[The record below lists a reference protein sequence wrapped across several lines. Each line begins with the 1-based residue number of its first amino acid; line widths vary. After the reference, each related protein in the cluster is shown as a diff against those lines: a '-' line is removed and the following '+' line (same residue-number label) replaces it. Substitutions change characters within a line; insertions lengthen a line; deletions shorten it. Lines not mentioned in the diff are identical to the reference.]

1 MKKAIRLLTVAGVTF
16 GALVLSGTAMAAY
29 TTPRLEI
36 LNPSE
41 RLGGGGPL
49 TIRVT
54 QARADDAT
62 FRLVIYVPQGY
73 VTSLVP
79 AAGMPQIG
87 TLSGR
92 IQVGA
97 ISPDAEAPFTGRIL
111 GDSTYTPQEY
121 PQGAACTSGLGQT
134 NIDAVYVLEL
144 TASGQTLRV
153 PMYVSAITTGA
164 EATFASGRMV
174 ACLPSPYIPPAQ
186 GGAQLG
192 AKLVAANLTF
202 TDLFTNPNT
211 AGDWRWRA
219 FWTPW
224 TVGTATP
231 NPAGTVETQAVDRI
245 PVQLAITSARYRRPF
260 VRITGSLLENRQGR
274 ARAVIQVYVGRT
286 ARGVRR
292 VTNVRTNARGV
303 YTARIRLTR
312 RGPIWVRT
320 RVVMPAATQDGCAQ
334 RTNPAVNCIRTTFSA
349 YTLFNNRRV
358 RAR

>member
-1 MKKAIRLLTVAGVTF
+1 MKRAVRLLTVAGAML
-16 GALVLSGTAMAAY
+16 GALVFSGTAMAAY

-36 LNPSE
+36 VNPSE

-49 TIRVT
+49 TVRVT
-54 QARADDAT
+54 VSRADDAT
-62 FRLVIYVPQGY
+62 FRLAIYIPQGY

-79 AAGMPQIG
+79 PAGMPQIG

-111 GDSTYTPQEY
+111 GDNQPQNY
-121 PQGAACTSGLGQT
+121 PQGPACIAGLGT
-134 NIDAVYVLEL
+134 STIDAVYLLEL

-153 PMYVSAITTGA
+153 PMYVSTITTGP
-164 EATFASGRMV
+164 EAAFASGRMV
-174 ACLPSPYIPPAQ
+174 ACLPSPHVPPPQ
-186 GGAQLG
+186 GATLG

-202 TDLFTNPNT
+202 TSLFTNPNT
-211 AGDWRWRA
+211 AGDYRWRA

-224 TVGTATP
+224 APPATP
-231 NPAGTVETQAVDRI
+231 NAAGTVETQAVDQI
-245 PVQLAITSARYRRPF
+245 PVQLSINRARWLRGR
-260 VRITGSLLENRQGR
+260 VTITGSLLENRRGR
-274 ARAVIQVYVGRT
+274 PGATIRVYIGRT
-286 ARGVRR
+286 ARGVRLRTR
-292 VTNVRTNARGV
+292 VQTRARGV
-303 YTARIRLTR
+303 YTARLRWRPR

-320 RVVMPAATQDGCAQ
+320 QVVMPAATQDSCAQ
-334 RTNPAVNCIRTTFSA
+334 RTNPAINCIRTTTSS

>member
-1 MKKAIRLLTVAGVTF
+1 MQKALRLLIVAGVTL
-16 GALVLSGTAMAAY
+16 GALVSTGAAMAAY

-54 QARADDAT
+54 AARADDAT

-73 VTSLVP
+73 VSSLVP
-79 AAGMPQIG
+79 QDGTPQIG
-87 TLSGR
+87 TVSGR

-111 GDSTYTPQEY
+111 GDNTYTAQEY
-121 PQGAACTSGLGQT
+121 PQGAACTSGLGT
-134 NIDAVYVLEL
+134 PTIDAVYILEL

-153 PMYVSAITTGA
+153 PMYVSTITAGP

-186 GGAQLG
+186 GGATLG

-202 TDLFTNPNT
+202 PGRFTNPT
-211 AGDWRWRA
+211 TRGDYRWRA

-231 NPAGTVETQAVDRI
+231 NAAGTVETQAVDRLGA
-245 PVQLAITSARYRRPF
+245 QLAITRARFARGF
-260 VRITGSLLENRQGR
+260 VTVTGSLREGSRGR
-274 ARAVIQVYVGRT
+274 ARAAVQIYLGRT

-292 VTNVRTNARGV
+292 VRIVRTNARGV
-303 YTARIRLTR
+303 YTARIRWR
-312 RGPIWVRT
+312 ARGPIFART
-320 RVVMPAATQDGCAQ
+320 RVAIPTATQNGCTQ
-334 RTNPAVNCIRTTFSA
+334 RTNPSVNCIRTTISG